1 MNILVV
7 GNGGREHALA
17 WKLAQSPQTERL
29 FVAPGN
35 GGTREIAENLDV
47 PATDIEGLAGA
58 VEKNGIDLT
67 VVGPEAPLAEGI
79 VDRFEG
85 LGLAVFGPSKAA
97 ARLESSK
104 IFAKEVM
111 EQAGVPYARGR
122 DFSLSTEAHG
132 YLEEVGA
139 PVVVKADGLAAGKG
153 VTVAQTVEEAHRAV
167 EEAMVGRVFGEAGDR
182 VIIEECLE
190 GREVSLFVFTDGG
203 AVSAAVTASDY
214 KRQLDGDRG
223 PNTGGMG
230 CYSPTE
236 FLSQADV
243 RELRDTIAVP
253 IIEIMAAMG
262 CPYKG
267 VLYTGLMI
275 TEGGPR
281 VLEFNVR
288 LGDPEAQVVLPRLE
302 SDLVEIIDAVLNDR
316 LSEVEVN
323 WSPDPAMCVVLA
335 SGGYPGKYATGM
347 QVSGL
352 ETVDPDTLVF
362 HAGTFYDFESEKLT
376 TSGGRVL
383 SVGGRGRGLEEARA
397 RVYEN
402 VGRVGFEGMQY
413 RRDIGL
419 LGEAVTTGD

>member
-7 GNGGREHALA
+7 GNGGREHALT
-17 WKLAQSPQTERL
+17 WKLAQSPRSKRL
-29 FVAPGN
+29 YAAPGN

-47 PATDIEGLAGA
+47 SATDIGGLVEA
-58 VEKNGIDLT
+58 VGKNGIDLT

-85 LGLAVFGPSKAA
+85 LGLPVFGPTKAA

-104 IFAKEVM
+104 AFAKEVM
-111 EQAGVPYARGR
+111 ERAGVPYARGR
-122 DFSLSTEAHG
+122 DFSKVEEAHR

-153 VTVAQTVEEAHRAV
+153 VTVTQTVEEAHRAV
-167 EEAMVGRVFGEAGDR
+167 DEAMVGRVFGEAGDR
-182 VIIEECLE
+182 VVIEECLV
-190 GREVSLFVFTDGG
+190 GREVSLFVFTDGRAVSG
-203 AVSAAVTASDY
+203 AVSACDY
-214 KRQLDGDRG
+214 KRQQDWNRG

-230 CYSPTE
+230 CYSPADFLTE
-236 FLSQADV
+236 AQE

-253 IIEIMAAMG
+253 VIETMATMG
-262 CPYKG
+262 RPYKG
-267 VLYTGLMI
+267 VLYTGLMM
-275 TEGGPR
+275 TGDGPR

-302 SDLVEIIDAVLNDR
+302 SDLVEIIEAVVNDR
-316 LSEVEVN
+316 LSGMDVK
-323 WSPDPAMCVVLA
+323 WSAESTMAVVLA

-347 QVSGL
+347 PISGL
-352 ETVDPDTLVF
+352 DSLDADTLVF
-362 HAGTFYDFESEKLT
+362 HAGTFYDFESEKLK

-383 SVGGRGRGLEEARA
+383 SVGSRGRSLEEARG

-402 VGRVGFEGMQY
+402 VGRVGFEGTQY
-413 RRDIGL
+413 RKDIGL
-419 LGEAVTTGD
+419 VGEAVTTGD

>member
-17 WKLAQSPQTERL
+17 WKLAQSPQTDKL

-35 GGTREIAENLDV
+35 GGTRLVAENV
-47 PATDIEGLAGA
+47 GVSATDIDGLVA
-58 VEKNGIDLT
+58 VVGERGVDLT

-85 LGLAVFGPSKAA
+85 LGLPVFGPTRAA

-104 IFAKEVM
+104 IFAKQVM
-111 EQAGVPYARGR
+111 ERAGVSFAAGR
-122 DFSLSTEAHG
+122 DFSSAEEAHS

-153 VTVAQTVEEAHRAV
+153 VTVASSVEEAHRAV
-167 EEAMVGRVFGEAGDR
+167 DEAMVSRVFGDAGER
-182 VIIEECLE
+182 VIIEECLR
-190 GREVSLFVFTDGG
+190 GREVSLFAFTDGR
-203 AVSAAVTASDY
+203 AVSVAVTACDY

-230 CYSPTE
+230 CYSPAE
-236 FLSQADV
+236 FLDKDEVQG
-243 RELRDTIAVP
+243 LRDSIVVP
-253 IIEIMAAMG
+253 VIEAMAAMG

-267 VLYTGLMI
+267 VLYAGLMM
-275 TEGGPR
+275 TEDGPR
-281 VLEFNVR
+281 ALEFNVR

-302 SDLVEIIDAVLNDR
+302 SDLVEIIDAVVQGR
-316 LSEVEVN
+316 LSEVEVK
-323 WSPDPAMCVVLA
+323 WSSDCALGVALA
-335 SGGYPGKYATGM
+335 SGGYPGKYETGFPI
-347 QVSGL
+347 SGL
-352 ETVDPDTLVF
+352 DSVAPGTLVF
-362 HAGTFYDFESEKLT
+362 HAGTFYDDTSGELK

-383 SVGGRGRGLEEARA
+383 SVGGLGGSLKEARERA
-397 RVYEN
+397 YEN

-419 LGEAVTTGD
+419 VGGAVKAGE